1 MLWLKTAVTCSVSHI
16 CSSPVHQ
23 LILVGFSLATLLY
36 TESQLALALHCKFVL
51 GLFHM
56 NIFYGP
62 RKGEVFPWPKQSHKC
77 PTTQTELKLFWSHL
91 LIWPWLKETCCQ
103 AQYKAAENYTSV
115 KLRRAGTAL
124 MVKDLPASAGDGR
137 DVGLIP
143 GSERSPGEGSGN
155 PLQYS
160 CPENPMDT
168 RSLWATVHMLAKSW
182 ILLSTHTHTHT
193 QGGQEYLWT
202 ML

>member
-1 MLWLKTAVTCSVSHI
+1 MAQERGKYSHDQNRVTSA
-16 CSSPVHQ
+16 P
-23 LILVGFSLATLLY
+23 
-36 TESQLALALHCKFVL
+36 LH
-51 GLFHM
+51 
-56 NIFYGP
+56 
-62 RKGEVFPWPKQSHKC
+62 KQSSKF
-77 PTTQTELKLFWSHL
+77 FWSHL

-160 CPENPMDT
+160 CPENPMDRGAQWIT
-168 RSLWATVHMLAKSW
+168 LHGITKSLTQLSNFNSLHFMYNVLQC
-182 ILLSTHTHTHT
+182 LLSPRHIRTHKT
-193 QGGQEYLWT
+193 L
-202 ML
+202 LKNK